1 MLACMSA
8 PVRHPWLFAYLVG
21 VILIAWWP
29 WNGWMLFFAGFPRL
43 RRSYKRA
50 MARDAAS
57 EAARS
62 RDVLQ
67 ELEALVRRE
76 SGSRGP

>member
-1 MLACMSA
+1 MRATA
-8 PVRHPWLFAYLVG
+8 RHPLMMTYLVA
-21 VILIAWWP
+21 VILLAWWP
-29 WNGWMLFFAGFPRL
+29 WNGWLVLFAGFRRL

-62 RDVLQ
+62 RLIAK
-67 ELEALVRRE
+67 ELDAMARLSRKRR
-76 SGSRGP
+76 

>member
-1 MLACMSA
+1 L
-8 PVRHPWLFAYLVG
+8 
-21 VILIAWWP
+21 
-29 WNGWMLFFAGFPRL
+29 FAGFRRL

-62 RDVLQ
+62 RLIAK
-67 ELEALVRRE
+67 ELDAMARLSRKRR
-76 SGSRGP
+76 